1 MNIAQEVHLYFWF
14 TQLFYFPNQREA
26 KGCICI
32 CFNNRSVGIS
42 GFWRIIITLLVKDFF
57 FFFWFEVEMRYEK
70 EREWCV
76 GSSLEMG
83 TGIYKVLLHIWW
95 NNCYNHIFACCFFK
109 VYFSYK
115 WRPFIFHHCQIILY
129 TALQRRIYWVAF

>member
-1 MNIAQEVHLYFWF
+1 MASMLMRLHSHPPFFSVSSNSFFSLISSNLYPSAIFKIKKKKKKRFLWKIMNIAQEFHLYFWF

-42 GFWRIIITLLVKDFF
+42 GFWRRIITLLVEEFF
-57 FFFWFEVEMRYEK
+57 YFIFGVEMRDEK
-70 EREWCV
+70 EREWCA

-83 TGIYKVLLHIWW
+83 TGILMK
-95 NNCYNHIFACCFFK
+95 
-109 VYFSYK
+109 
-115 WRPFIFHHCQIILY
+115 
-129 TALQRRIYWVAF
+129 